1 MESFVVIGLGR
12 FGTQIA
18 QKLYKMGYEV
28 LVIDSNQEKIQQIAD
43 SVTQAVTGDAQDK
56 EVLYALGVRNCE
68 CAIVGI
74 GSDMESSV
82 IATMNLKELE
92 VPYIVCKAHNQMHKR
107 ILEKLGADRVIIP
120 EQEMADR
127 LARKLVEPD
136 ILDYIEI
143 SDDIKLVEKQVPTS
157 WFNKSIRDL
166 SIRAKFGINVIAV
179 KNGVDITVAPGAD
192 YVIREGDI
200 IVIVGKQD
208 ALEKL
213 QKK

>member
-1 MESFVVIGLGR
+1 MESFIVIGLGR

-28 LVIDSNQEKIQQIAD
+28 LVIDRNQEKIQQIAD
-43 SVTQAVTGDAQDK
+43 SVTQAVTGDAQDID
-56 EVLYALGVRNCE
+56 VLYALGVRNCE

-166 SIRAKFGINVIAV
+166 SIRAKLGINVIAV
-179 KNGVDITVAPGAD
+179 KNGIDITVAPGAD

-208 ALEKL
+208 ALDKL
-213 QKK
+213 QRK

>member
-28 LVIDSNQEKIQQIAD
+28 LVIDRNQEKIQQIAD
-43 SVTQAVTGDAQDK
+43 SVTQAVTGDAQDID
-56 EVLYALGVRNCE
+56 VLYALGVRNCE

-82 IATMNLKELE
+82 ITTMNLKELE

-166 SIRAKFGINVIAV
+166 SIRAKLGINVIAV

-208 ALEKL
+208 ALDKL

>member
-1 MESFVVIGLGR
+1 MESFIVIGLGR

-28 LVIDSNQEKIQQIAD
+28 LVIDRNQEKIQQIAD
-43 SVTQAVTGDAQDK
+43 SVTQAVTGDAQDID
-56 EVLYALGVRNCE
+56 VLYALGVRNCE

-82 IATMNLKELE
+82 ITTMNLKELE

-166 SIRAKFGINVIAV
+166 SIRAKLGINVIAV

-208 ALEKL
+208 ALDKL

>member
-28 LVIDSNQEKIQQIAD
+28 LVIDRNQEKIQQIAD
-43 SVTQAVTGDAQDK
+43 SVTQAVTGDAQDID
-56 EVLYALGVRNCE
+56 VLYALGVRNCE

-82 IATMNLKELE
+82 ITTKNLKELE

-166 SIRAKFGINVIAV
+166 SIRAKLGINVIAV

-208 ALEKL
+208 ALDKL

>member
-1 MESFVVIGLGR
+1 MESFIVIGLGR

-18 QKLYKMGYEV
+18 QKLYKMGCEV
-28 LVIDSNQEKIQQIAD
+28 LVIDRNQEKIQQIAD
-43 SVTQAVTGDAQDK
+43 SVTQAVTGDAQDID
-56 EVLYALGVRNCE
+56 VLYALGVRNCE

-166 SIRAKFGINVIAV
+166 SIRAKLGINVIAV
-179 KNGVDITVAPGAD
+179 KNGIDITVAPGAD

-208 ALEKL
+208 ALDKL
-213 QKK
+213 QRK